1 MIGTSQDA
9 LVLYD
14 SLTFRLLL
22 DALARP
28 GKINQLEYPSL
39 YGDAP
44 TYFSQA
50 SQSDVAINMYA
61 LGALLVLLDRETSFF
76 IASDG
81 ELLPL
86 ATPVVRWSMLR
97 SGSNVASVDQAAFA
111 LFCNSGNGD
120 NSGLLDQLNKGTIL
134 EPESSATV
142 IYVLEQL
149 VTTGD
154 RGEMQDAAVA
164 LNFQG
169 PGIQEM
175 CSVSVRG
182 LKEADITAL
191 ITARQ
196 NYPLGIDVYLIDA
209 DGHCIGLP
217 RTTKIVR
224 R

>member
-1 MIGTSQDA
+1 MIGTSQEA

-28 GKINQLEYPSL
+28 GKINQLEYPAL
-39 YGDAP
+39 HGEAP

-50 SQSDVAINMYA
+50 SESDVAINMYA

-81 ELLPL
+81 NLLPL
-86 ATPVVRWSMLR
+86 TASVVRWTMLR
-97 SGSNVASVDQAAFA
+97 SGSNVVSVDQAAFA
-111 LFCNSGNGD
+111 LFCDSG

-134 EPESSATV
+134 EPEASATV
-142 IYVLEQL
+142 IYAVEQL
-149 VTTGD
+149 VATGE
-154 RGEMQDAAVA
+154 RGETQDDAIA

-191 ITARQ
+191 IAARK

-217 RTTKIVR
+217 RTTKIAP
-224 R
+224 